1 MIRFRVVGEIPD
13 RADSRAL
20 LMPLACISA
29 ISFSFFMFL
38 SSKVIMIA
46 SVVFILP
53 RKGGQGKKFSQNDS
67 EMEGWKGKTR
77 KIP

>member
-1 MIRFRVVGEIPD
+1 
-13 RADSRAL
+13 
-20 LMPLACISA
+20 
-29 ISFSFFMFL
+29 
-38 SSKVIMIA
+38 MIA